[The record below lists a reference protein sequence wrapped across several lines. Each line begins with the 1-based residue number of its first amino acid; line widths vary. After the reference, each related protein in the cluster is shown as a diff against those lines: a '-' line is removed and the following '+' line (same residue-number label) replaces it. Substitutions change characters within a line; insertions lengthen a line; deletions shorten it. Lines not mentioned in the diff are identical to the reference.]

1 MKKKLIFAVGAA
13 VGYVVG
19 TRKGRAGYE
28 KLKVQASELWQNEKL
43 QDGITR
49 AEELAKDIPVVGG
62 TVHGVAKKAT
72 DTVTAAANKISPPEG
87 EVEPQS
93 AA

>member
-1 MKKKLIFAVGAA
+1 MKKKLIFAVGAGL
-13 VGYVVG
+13 GYVIG

-28 KLKVQASELWQNEKL
+28 KLKVQASGLWQNEKL
-43 QDGITR
+43 QDGIER
-49 AEELAKDIPVVGG
+49 VEALAKDIPVVGG

-72 DTVTAAANKISPPEG
+72 DTVTAAANKVSPPEG
-87 EVEPQS
+87 EEEPQS